1 MVSGSGWD
9 ARLASD
15 LPELAA
21 TRPGFAHLA
30 AVAGGVVLL
39 AAEML
44 YGFWNRLSSAS
55 SSWTRASA
63 LTRASRSA
71 SARPCW
77 SS

>member
-1 MVSGSGWD
+1 MAGRVRPTYLGLPLGGMGSCTLLQWSTASG
-9 ARLASD
+9 A
-15 LPELAA
+15 LAA
-21 TRPGFAHLA
+21 A
-30 AVAGGVVLL
+30 
-39 AAEML
+39 ML
-44 YGFWNRLSSAS
+44 YGFWSRLSSAS